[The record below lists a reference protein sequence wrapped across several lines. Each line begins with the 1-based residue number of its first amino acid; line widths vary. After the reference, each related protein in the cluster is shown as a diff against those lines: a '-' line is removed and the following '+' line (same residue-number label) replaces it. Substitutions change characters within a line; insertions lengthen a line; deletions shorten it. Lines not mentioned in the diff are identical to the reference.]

1 MTSWSIR
8 RGPHVAP
15 RRLPLPI
22 PGGCLVAVP
31 LDTFGAMNDTTSTQN
46 STPPTST
53 SPARI
58 SWAAVLGFG
67 ALALLWPL
75 AGLVGLPSLIGGLA
89 MALVVIAVI
98 GAAWILGAGFGR
110 VPRPIATLTFAGVV
124 AGALIT
130 LMSLILGEWGDLGAG
145 IVFLAAVIEI
155 GRSAALGALA
165 GVVAHA
171 IQKARS

>member
-75 AGLVGLPSLIGGLA
+75 A
-89 MALVVIAVI
+89 
-98 GAAWILGAGFGR
+98 
-110 VPRPIATLTFAGVV
+110 
-124 AGALIT
+124 
-130 LMSLILGEWGDLGAG
+130 
-145 IVFLAAVIEI
+145 
-155 GRSAALGALA
+155 
-165 GVVAHA
+165 
-171 IQKARS
+171 